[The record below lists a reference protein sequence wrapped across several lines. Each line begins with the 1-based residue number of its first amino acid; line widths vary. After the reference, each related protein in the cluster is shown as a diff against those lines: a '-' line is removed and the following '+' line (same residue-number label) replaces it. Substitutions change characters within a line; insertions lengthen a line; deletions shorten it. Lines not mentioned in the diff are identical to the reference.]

1 MKKKQATAR
10 RAIQLMRRKA
20 MQGLTVAEAQE
31 LKQIALSLH
40 ARSGGAVSFAVDGE
54 QVKS

>member
-40 ARSGGAVSFAVDGE
+40 ARSGGAVSFTVDGE